1 MNTWTHLAATYDGA
15 QMRLYVNG
23 LQVTNR
29 AQSGTIATSSDALNI
44 GANAYIGFHWLG
56 RIDEVRIYRR
66 ALSPSEI
73 QMDKN
78 SAVLGSIPP
87 APTGLK
93 ILP

>member
-1 MNTWTHLAATYDGA
+1 
-15 QMRLYVNG
+15 
-23 LQVTNR
+23 
-29 AQSGTIATSSDALNI
+29 LNI
-44 GANAYIGFHWLG
+44 GANTYIGCHWLG